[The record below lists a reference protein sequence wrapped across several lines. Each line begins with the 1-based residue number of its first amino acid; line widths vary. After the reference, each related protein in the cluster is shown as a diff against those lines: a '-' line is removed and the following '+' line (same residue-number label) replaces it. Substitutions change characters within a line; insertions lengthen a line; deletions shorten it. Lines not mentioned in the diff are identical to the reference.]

1 MDNDDDYDEW
11 YQTMWVMMTIDDPI
25 DTVDT
30 DPSRGEPERAD
41 STGMPRPAWNS
52 SGQQDT

>member
-41 STGMPRPAWNS
+41 STGMPQPAWNP